1 MLGNC
6 QWIDIIVSCLYVH
19 CFDGPKQAQSLFTN
33 HKIFICSKCCVVSV
47 SVDCT
52 QDLGCRYNSSPSGA
66 KVVSQAASLVTRTRT
81 GSVIRVTVCPAP
93 DHCSPQ

>member
-47 SVDCT
+47 SGLHRIWAADT
-52 QDLGCRYNSSPSGA
+52 IRHPPELKSSA
-66 KVVSQAASLVTRTRT
+66 KQPV
-81 GSVIRVTVCPAP
+81 
-93 DHCSPQ
+93 